1 VVITGKDVG
10 ASKVMGDVRKS
21 SDKMGEGFD
30 KAGEKTDDAESKL
43 IGLHDTVD
51 GLQAIMAGPGEQGMV
66 SYIQGFADL
75 AGGVATF
82 VIPALKAMTLTMMK
96 SALDHVKAAGTTV
109 LSWLTMATQATIN
122 AVRMAAAWIIALGP
136 VGWAIGLLVALGAAF
151 VILWKTSERFRDIV
165 KGALAGLWNW
175 IKGHWPLLLATLTG
189 PFGLAVLWI
198 VNHWNGIVSF
208 FAKLPGRLK
217 AAGAGMW
224 DWIKE
229 TFKSA
234 INAIIDWWNG
244 FEFQAPTVHIP
255 GTNINVG
262 GFTIGLP
269 DLPHLAK
276 GGVVRAR
283 PGGTLALLGEGGHD
297 EAVVPL
303 DGRRG
308 GGPAVIEFRS
318 DGTRLSALLLEVIR
332 EAVRVRGGDVQVVI
346 GSS

>member
-1 VVITGKDVG
+1 VVISGKDVG
-10 ASKVMGDVRKS
+10 ASKVMGDTRKS
-21 SDKMGEGFD
+21 ADRMGEGFD
-30 KAGEKTDDAESKL
+30 KSGEKADDAESKL

-51 GLQAIMAGPGEQGMV
+51 GLHTIMQGPGQQGMV

-82 VIPALKAMTLTMMK
+82 VIPALKMMTKAVMT
-96 SALDHVKAAGTTV
+96 SAIDHVKAAGTTV
-109 LSWLTMATQATIN
+109 ISWVRMATQATIN
-122 AVRMAAAWIIALGP
+122 AVRMAAAWVIALGP

-165 KGALAGLWNW
+165 KGALAHVWNW
-175 IKGHWPLLLATLTG
+175 LKSNWPYLLGILTG
-189 PFGLAVLWI
+189 PFGLAVVWI
-198 VNHWNGIVSF
+198 IKHWDQVVSF
-208 FAKLPGRLK
+208 FKGLPGRLK
-217 AAGAGMW
+217 AAGSGMW
-224 DWIKE
+224 NWIKE

-234 INAIIDWWNG
+234 LNAIIDWWNG

-255 GTNINVG
+255 GTNLNVG

-297 EAVVPL
+297 EVVTPL

-332 EAVRVRGGDVQVVI
+332 EAVRIRGGDVQVVI